1 MILTGKSVGMETCL
15 CYIFHAMVVRTGPA
29 DGSAPICSSE
39 SPTQR
44 EQDQSMTSDPKET
57 PNPDQDETNSASPDP
72 SPIPEKDEA
81 APAEAEESPAEAT
94 VEDTPLSSP
103 ESVPE
108 PAPEPVPDPDPVP
121 DADPLAEQD
130 NTEFAEMLDASGQ
143 TGPVEANPGDKVTGK
158 IVQIDGKDAFVDC
171 GLRNEL
177 PIDLA
182 ELQADPDGPAPQIGD
197 EVTAYVQKSDD
208 GLKLAKAINLRDA
221 GQEALTAA
229 YAAGT
234 PVKGKVLST
243 NKGGFSVDLDGT
255 RAFCPF
261 SQIDVRRADNPD
273 IFIGETF
280 QFKLLELSEDGRNI
294 VVSRRALVQAE
305 REEEADKT
313 RENLTLGDA
322 LEGTV
327 TRLVPFGAFVDIGG
341 IEGLVHISQ
350 ISHQR
355 VGDPSDVL
363 QEGQTV
369 KVKVLEIQNLGMGRS
384 ERISLSIK
392 ALASDPWPD
401 TAASMVPGTDVTGR
415 ITRLVD
421 FGVFVELQPGVEGL
435 VHISE
440 LANRRIMHPREILNE
455 NEEISIRILDV
466 DVSRRRI
473 SLSRR
478 QAADYDGD

>member
-1 MILTGKSVGMETCL
+1 
-15 CYIFHAMVVRTGPA
+15 
-29 DGSAPICSSE
+29 
-39 SPTQR
+39 
-44 EQDQSMTSDPKET
+44 MTTDPKDT
-57 PNPDQDETNSASPDP
+57 PIPDP
-72 SPIPEKDEA
+72 EEPTTTDAPQTEETEAGPGAPDAPRPDEPAPAEEAPAPEESTGEESDSDEFAAMLDASEQA
-81 APAEAEESPAEAT
+81 APAEA
-94 VEDTPLSSP
+94 
-103 ESVPE
+103 
-108 PAPEPVPDPDPVP
+108 
-121 DADPLAEQD
+121 
-130 NTEFAEMLDASGQ
+130 G
-143 TGPVEANPGDKVTGK
+143 PGDKVTGK
-158 IVQIDGKDAFVDC
+158 IVQIDGPDAFVDC

-177 PIDLA
+177 PIAVA
-182 ELQADPDGPAPQIGD
+182 ELKGGPDDPDPQVGD
-197 EVTAYVQKSDD
+197 EVTAYVQKADD
-208 GLKLAKAINLRDA
+208 GLKLTKAVKLRDA
-221 GQEALTAA
+221 GREALAAA

-234 PVKGKVLST
+234 PVQGKVVST

-261 SQIDVRRADNPD
+261 SQIDVRRADNPE
-273 IFIGETF
+273 IFVGQTF
-280 QFKLLELSEDGRNI
+280 QFRILELSEDGRNI

-305 REEEADKT
+305 REAQAAGT
-313 RENLTLGDA
+313 RESLALGDA

-363 QEGQTV
+363 KEGQTV

-392 ALASDPWPD
+392 ALASDPWPE
-401 TAASMVPGTDVTGR
+401 TAAAMVPGTDVEGR

-440 LANRRIMHPREILNE
+440 LANRRIMHPREVLNE
-455 NEEISIRILDV
+455 DEVITVRILDV
-466 DVSRRRI
+466 DVGRRRI